1 MPIKTKNTT
10 TMIQEYNTSVI
21 DIDNYTVTDFGN
33 KLIYIRINCKSKTTI
48 QANKLIIVG
57 TLNNQYVSN
66 NYTISGNIVF
76 SIGQKET
83 ICGNS
88 IIVPK
93 TGIVSNMTNS
103 DIYNSLNLSSGQIVI
118 KCNNTVYLN
127 DWIYINFIYDLS

>member
-1 MPIKTKNTT
+1 MYNNDLDTTKELMPIKTKNTT

-57 TLNNQYVSN
+57 TLNNQYVSST
-66 NYTISGNIVF
+66 YTISGNIVF
-76 SIGQKET
+76 STGQKET

-93 TGIVSNMTNS
+93 TGIVSNMT
-103 DIYNSLNLSSGQIVI
+103 
-118 KCNNTVYLN
+118 K
-127 DWIYINFIYDLS
+127 